1 MGFTS
6 IIKTNKSSVFLGGLG
21 VTHLRL
27 PTVSITALALCFT
40 VSAVYDAHAYID
52 PGTGS
57 YLLQLMAAGLFG
69 LAFTIKIFWRK
80 IKTFVLKMFRKM

>member
-1 MGFTS
+1 M
-6 IIKTNKSSVFLGGLG
+6 KGGLAMK
-21 VTHLRL
+21 RL
-27 PTVSITALALCFT
+27 ASVVILALYFMI
-40 VSAVYDAHAYID
+40 SAVYDAHAYID

-80 IKTFVLKMFRKM
+80 IKTFVLKMFRKK